1 MSAGFLLMFDT
12 TRVYVQVYVQ
22 VYVKF
27 MWNQSQVF
35 R

>member
-12 TRVYVQVYVQ
+12 TRVYVYVQ

-27 MWNQSQVF
+27 MWSQSQVF